1 MLQPLQFGKY
11 LLLERIAVGGMAEV
25 FVAKAFGVEGFERLL
40 AIKKILPTMGEDNEF
55 NTMFVD
61 EARIAVQL
69 AHANIVQVLELGK
82 VDDNLFIAMEYIS
95 GRDVRQLLERFRK
108 RGRPMPIPQACTIVA
123 KVCEAL
129 DYAHRK
135 RDARGT
141 PLGIVHR
148 DVSPQN
154 VLVSFEGDVK
164 LIDFGIA
171 KAESRLQ
178 RTQAGILKGKF
189 SYMSPEQV
197 RGQAIDHRSDVFAV
211 GVLLWE
217 LLCGEK
223 LFTGDSDFAVL
234 EKVRTGQIPLP
245 RKVNPDIPEPLERV
259 MMKALATEVRDR
271 YQWAS
276 ELHDALVRFTLIGD
290 MVYGSRQLAE
300 WMREEFHLEF
310 EKEQKRLR
318 SWLGISDAEVEVT
331 PSDPMRRKPL
341 PRMPSDLQQQMVQ
354 PPQPPAPPMES
365 EPEPLVQ
372 APTPTGVR
380 HRVPASKTATPP
392 PGELRPVARPAS
404 PPAQPPPLPPAEDLS
419 HELPTMKMD
428 GNALAAAEKAL
439 AEQRAKAGEARAFG
453 VDDEESTV
461 REDGPAAREAKAKA
475 EAQAAR
481 QAESARLLDERPPS
495 SPGASAPPP
504 RPITLKD
511 RPTAPRLP
519 ASLDPALLAGERLQ
533 PLPIQRVS
541 PQPPPPPPISAP
553 PLSPPPPADAFD
565 VSEERT
571 AAPRAQRTGAL
582 SKPIREEKPLATAD
596 ARNNIRR
603 NLLLAASVLLASLGA
618 AWFLWP
624 SEIAAPGRLVLALTP
639 SVPAELIID
648 GKPAGA
654 IPPFV
659 WQLSRGPHRVEI
671 HASGFKPFTASVR
684 ISSPSKP
691 TELAVALVSDA
702 PMEVEGVILN
712 QNQNQ
717 NANPGAPEVV
727 PREPT
732 RPRWL
737 TGKQPKEDEAKTPEP
752 APAPINAPVAEA
764 PARRA
769 APQPAPAP
777 APPAGTSPD
786 ALAPPR
792 APRAADSTRAPDS
805 AKLAAADPAAALKP
819 PDDPTRLK
827 VNTTPPGADIVID
840 GQSVGKSPV
849 TVPGLDTAMVHI
861 VAVSLAGYK
870 PERRVAKA
878 SDDGRFNPLAL
889 ALQAL
894 PSAAVAPPPASGSAT
909 LPAPGTSAPGFSTT
923 TATATPPPAIA
934 DTESSA
940 GPIGYL
946 VTMTKPVAKVYI
958 DGKDTGRWT
967 PVVPKYPISL
977 APGPHT
983 VTFETTEGHKH
994 DETITIEAG
1003 KTSRVIKMDL

>member
-1 MLQPLQFGKY
+1 M
-11 LLLERIAVGGMAEV
+11 
-25 FVAKAFGVEGFERLL
+25 
-40 AIKKILPTMGEDNEF
+40 
-55 NTMFVD
+55 
-61 EARIAVQL
+61 
-69 AHANIVQVLELGK
+69 
-82 VDDNLFIAMEYIS
+82 
-95 GRDVRQLLERFRK
+95 
-108 RGRPMPIPQACTIVA
+108 
-123 KVCEAL
+123 
-129 DYAHRK
+129 
-135 RDARGT
+135 
-141 PLGIVHR
+141 
-148 DVSPQN
+148 
-154 VLVSFEGDVK
+154 LVSFEGDVK

-197 RGQAIDHRSDVFAV
+197 RGQAIDHRSDIFAV

-245 RKVNPDIPEPLERV
+245 RKVNPDIPEALEKV

-318 SWLGISDAEVEVT
+318 SWLGIGDAEVEVT

-341 PRMPSDLQQQMVQ
+341 PRMPSDLQQQLV
-354 PPQPPAPPMES
+354 PPPRPPAPPLES

-392 PGELRPVARPAS
+392 PGELRPVAKPPA

-439 AEQRAKAGEARAFG
+439 AEQRAKAGEPRPFG

-461 REDGPAAREAKAKA
+461 REDGPAAKEAKAKA

-481 QAESARLLDERPPS
+481 QAENARLFDERPPS
-495 SPGASAPPP
+495 SPGASAPPAP

-533 PLPIQRVS
+533 PLPIQRAS

-553 PLSPPPPADAFD
+553 PLSPPPPAPPPPPLADAFD

-582 SKPIREEKPLATAD
+582 SKPVRDDKPAAHAD
-596 ARNNIRR
+596 ARNHVGR
-603 NLLLAASVLLASLGA
+603 NLLLAAAVLLASLGA

-639 SVPAELIID
+639 SVPAELVID

-659 WQLSRGPHRVEI
+659 WQLARGPHRIEI
-671 HASGFKPFTASVR
+671 HAAGFKPFSASVR

-702 PMEVEGVILN
+702 PLEVEGGDP
-712 QNQNQ
+712 QPES
-717 NANPGAPEVV
+717 NPDPRAGSAGGGAARADPSALAHRKAGQGRRGQAARAGARASERAGRRDARS
-727 PREPT
+727 PGRDADRSGPG
-732 RPRWL
+732 RGALSRCARAAARGPQL
-737 TGKQPKEDEAKTPEP
+737 G
-752 APAPINAPVAEA
+752 
-764 PARRA
+764 ARRRL
-769 APQPAPAP
+769 
-777 APPAGTSPD
+777 
-786 ALAPPR
+786 LARRRVAQARFRR
-792 APRAADSTRAPDS
+792 APRRGQAARRSHPPQGEHHAAGRGHRHRRAIGGEEPAHRARPRHRDGPHRRR
-805 AKLAAADPAAALKP
+805 LA
-819 PDDPTRLK
+819 R
-827 VNTTPPGADIVID
+827 G
-840 GQSVGKSPV
+840 
-849 TVPGLDTAMVHI
+849 
-861 VAVSLAGYK
+861 
-870 PERRVAKA
+870 
-878 SDDGRFNPLAL
+878 
-889 ALQAL
+889 LQAG
-894 PSAAVAPPPASGSAT
+894 APRRQG
-909 LPAPGTSAPGFSTT
+909 L
-923 TATATPPPAIA
+923 
-934 DTESSA
+934 
-940 GPIGYL
+940 
-946 VTMTKPVAKVYI
+946 
-958 DGKDTGRWT
+958 R
-967 PVVPKYPISL
+967 
-977 APGPHT
+977 
-983 VTFETTEGHKH
+983 
-994 DETITIEAG
+994 
-1003 KTSRVIKMDL
+1003 